1 MMGLYA
7 GLSGMGLSSIAMSA
21 AVGELLALIAG
32 NLLLFRYH
40 KISVA
45 LPSLFFTVL
54 LVGTIGVCAVIPGI
68 LAFILV
74 IDGMLILFG
83 LIAWPALRTN
93 QRLNS
98 GI

>member
-1 MMGLYA
+1 
-7 GLSGMGLSSIAMSA
+7 MGLSSIAMSA

-32 NLLLFRYH
+32 NFLLFRYH

-54 LVGTIGVCAVIPGI
+54 LVGTIGLCAVIPETLG
-68 LAFILV
+68 LILV
-74 IDGMLILFG
+74 IDCLLILFG
-83 LIAWPALRTN
+83 LIAWPVLRTN